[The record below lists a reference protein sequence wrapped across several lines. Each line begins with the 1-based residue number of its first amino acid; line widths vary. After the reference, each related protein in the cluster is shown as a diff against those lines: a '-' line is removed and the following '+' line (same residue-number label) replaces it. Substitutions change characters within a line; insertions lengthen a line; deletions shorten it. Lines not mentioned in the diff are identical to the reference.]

1 MGQAEQAM
9 LSHFESVAGLARTG
23 SDRLHR
29 ESLRIGRFIDR
40 HIAAMIAGWA
50 ALALLGG
57 GIKLTLLLTRH
68 PGLASFERLAPL
80 VLGYLAAAVTPLAA
94 YLLIQ
99 KCYPSGSIH
108 AQPRIRLARIGR
120 WVPLD
125 PVQARSDK
133 NFGMSGLVVSVVA
146 GLLLC
151 LAMRFVEYFL
161 AVPAV
166 PAGAPIWATTF
177 FWLMTFDLVFLTFLY
192 SAAVAMALN
201 AAPHFPRL
209 LVYAWLCDLLMQ
221 LAIARSL
228 VATGP
233 LPAEI
238 VAPLQMFLVA
248 NIKKV
253 LISAAIWLPYLLLS
267 DRVNIT
273 FRSRVRAPKAGLAH
287 FA

>member
-1 MGQAEQAM
+1 MRK
-9 LSHFESVAGLARTG
+9 HFEGVVRLARAG
-23 SDRLHR
+23 GEKLHR
-29 ESLRIGRFIDR
+29 ESVRVGCFIER
-40 HIAAMIAGWA
+40 HLTAMIAGWA
-50 ALALLGG
+50 GLALLGG
-57 GIKLTLLLTRH
+57 GIKLTLLLAMH

-80 VLGYLAAAVTPLAA
+80 MLGYLAAAVAPLAA
-94 YLLIQ
+94 YLLVQ
-99 KCYPSGSIH
+99 QCYPSGSVH
-108 AQPRIRLARIGR
+108 AQPRIRLARIGQ
-120 WVPLD
+120 WVQLD
-125 PVQARSDK
+125 PVQARRDK

-161 AVPAV
+161 AVPAI
-166 PAGAPIWATTF
+166 PAGAPAWATTF

-192 SAAVAMALN
+192 SSAVAMALN

-233 LPAEI
+233 LPAEV

-273 FRSRVRAPKAGLAH
+273 FRSRVRASKAGLPHLA
-287 FA
+287 